1 MLNDKDVTRDQALG
15 IYMGMAVGDALGAP
29 WEFTKPDLFIDWKEI
44 EIRTGGAHSVSEGEW
59 TDDTAM
65 ARCIAHSYINFDEL
79 IPNVV
84 YENFCA
90 WEEGSDFGTRDY
102 IFDIG
107 VTCMTAIGNYKQG
120 VAGELYRG
128 VDDNSAQGNGG
139 IMRLAPV
146 ILANINDITRCR
158 LEAIQSSAL
167 THASETCLLYADRLA
182 RDLFWGKYQ
191 GHSALVIPKQ
201 TKNTGHVIDT
211 YFSAWQ
217 AVMTTGSFEDAIKK
231 AVCRG
236 GDSDTVA
243 AVAGMIAGRIYG
255 LSSIPDRWLDKLI
268 MKDELLDEANALYT
282 LGMTRA

>member
-1 MLNDKDVTRDQALG
+1 MLSKDVTRDQALG

-29 WEFTKPDLFIDWKEI
+29 WEFTHPDLFIDWQEI
-44 EIRTGGAHSVSEGEW
+44 EIRTGGAHNVSEGEW

-65 ARCIAHSYINFDEL
+65 ARCIAHSYINFNEL
-79 IPNVV
+79 VPNVV

-90 WEEGSDFGTRDY
+90 WEEGTAFGTRDH

-107 VTCMTAIGNYKQG
+107 LTCMTAIGNYKQG
-120 VAGELYRG
+120 VAGEMYRG
-128 VDDNSAQGNGG
+128 VDDDHAQGNGG

-158 LEAIQSSAL
+158 LEAIESSAL

-182 RDLFWGKYQ
+182 RDLFWGKYH
-191 GHSALVIPKQ
+191 GYESLVMTKQ
-201 TKNTGHVIDT
+201 TKNTGHVVDT
-211 YFSAWQ
+211 YYSAWQ
-217 AVMTTGSFEDAIKK
+217 AIMSTGSFENAIKK

-236 GDSDTVA
+236 GDSDTVS
-243 AVAGMIAGRIYG
+243 AVTGMLAGRIYG
-255 LSSIPDRWLDKLI
+255 LSAIPDRWLDKLM

-282 LGMTRA
+282 LGMIRA